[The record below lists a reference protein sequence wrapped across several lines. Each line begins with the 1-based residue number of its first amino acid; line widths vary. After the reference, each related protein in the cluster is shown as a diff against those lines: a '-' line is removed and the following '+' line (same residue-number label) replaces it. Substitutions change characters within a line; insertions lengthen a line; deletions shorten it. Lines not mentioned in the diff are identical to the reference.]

1 MPLFLNGIMSELI
14 IVAITNVSQHTCKT
28 CKSRLIF
35 RLTHSHKSRSP
46 NPRHSSHTI
55 QRQHAFRHSTP
66 KTPQGK
72 KRRGHEEASPPTKN
86 VRHPPV
92 QRLERSRGNEVRRSQ
107 PGGAVSGIELGA
119 DDGVSGGGD
128 CAVEAVEE
136 DVCHDGQL
144 DGEEARGGRPGF
156 IGGGEERRVFLGWG
170 TLAFDV
176 VDLGLS
182 VVGRCL

>member
-1 MPLFLNGIMSELI
+1 MSELI
-14 IVAITNVSQHTCKT
+14 IVAITNVSQSANVRRVKA
-28 CKSRLIF
+28 SNLF
-35 RLTHSHKSRSP
+35 FASLTHSHKSRSP
-46 NPRHSSHTI
+46 NPRHSPHTI

-66 KTPQGK
+66 KTPQRK

-107 PGGAVSGIELGA
+107 PGGAVSGVELGA

-144 DGEEARGGRPGF
+144 DGDEARGGRPGF

-170 TLAFDV
+170 ALAFDV
-176 VDLGLS
+176 VDLRLS
-182 VVGRCL
+182 GIVIRCL